1 MAQLL
6 TTLKSSHGI
15 HPSIPSPLVRSV
27 QKLGSN
33 CVDYGKLS
41 SFSETRSSSHKILSA
56 STRLRLKGPRR
67 IRCSANNTA
76 AGQQGNVIGADD
88 GEALEK
94 YIEDAGDKLVV
105 VAVSTTTCG
114 PCKLIFPK
122 VVKMSTEYPDVLF
135 YKIDG
140 DKSSSTRAL
149 MRKWGVRAVPN
160 FRFFR
165 NGKLVHQHSGA
176 KEAELRAYFLSHY
189 ASIQSVT

>member
-6 TTLKSSHGI
+6 TTIKSSHGV
-15 HPSIPSPLVRSV
+15 HPSIPSPLVKSV

-41 SFSETRSSSHKILSA
+41 NFSETRSSSHKILSA
-56 STRLRLKGPRR
+56 SPRLSLKGSRR
-67 IRCSANNTA
+67 IRCSASNA
-76 AGQQGNVIGADD
+76 ASGQQGNVIGADD

-94 YIEDAGDKLVV
+94 SIEDAGDKLVV

-122 VVKMSTEYPDVLF
+122 VVKMSTEYPDAVF
-135 YKIDG
+135 FKIDG
-140 DKSSSTRAL
+140 DKNSSTRAL

-160 FRFFR
+160 FRFYN
-165 NGKLVHQHSGA
+165 NGKLIHSHSGA
-176 KEAELRAYFLSHY
+176 KEDELRAYFLTHY
-189 ASIQSVT
+189 VRVQSVT